1 MAILEMQGMKPTRCG
16 GGHGGGGG
24 GGGSDL
30 SLLLCD
36 SMISIA
42 LCL

>member
-1 MAILEMQGMKPTRCG
+1 MAILELQGMQPSRARG
-16 GGHGGGGG
+16 DDHGFDSG
-24 GGGSDL
+24 L

-36 SMISIA
+36 SAFSVA

>member
-1 MAILEMQGMKPTRCG
+1 MAILELQGMQPSRG
-16 GGHGGGGG
+16 RGDDHGA
-24 GGGSDL
+24 GSNL